1 LILLDTHALV
11 WLVEGSPRLGAKAKA
26 RCDRASADGTLAA
39 SAITFWELAM
49 LSKRGRATLSKSME
63 TWRDDLLSAGLVELP
78 VTGDIAIVAGQ
89 LGGFDGDPADRIIVA
104 SAVRTGA
111 TLVTADARIL
121 DWTGVLKRADA
132 SR

>member
-1 LILLDTHALV
+1 MILLDTHALV
-11 WLVEGSPRLGAKAKA
+11 WLVEGSAKLGAKAKS
-26 RCDRASADGTLAA
+26 RCERASADGTLAT

-49 LSKRGRATLSKSME
+49 LSRRGRATFSKSLE
-63 TWRDDLLSAGLVELP
+63 TWRDDLLSRGLVEIPL
-78 VTGDIAIVAGQ
+78 TGDIGIVSGQ

-104 SAVRTGA
+104 SAIRAGA

-121 DWTGVLKRADA
+121 DWSGALKRADA